1 MQYIKEDIENMLKE
15 HKENKGK
22 LFEIDLKLDEYQ
34 NRLDYAGTVYEDTD
48 KEVIENMQLAG
59 QPYDNI
65 HSNTNKI
72 SDKVSSTALQYKEE
86 QYHINK
92 EDRAFLEN
100 EIERLNKERDILN
113 KKIVRIKNWL
123 DKINEKEA
131 FVLKEFYINNKG
143 KNWNKVVDE
152 YNEKYKKKTLTDRQ
166 LRTTRD
172 KAIQNV
178 LKIVN
183 V

>member
-1 MQYIKEDIENMLKE
+1 MQYIKEDVETMLIQY
-15 HKENKGK
+15 KENEGK
-22 LFEIDLKLDEYQ
+22 MLEIELKLEEYQ
-34 NRLDYAGTVYEDTD
+34 QRLEYAGTVYEDTEN
-48 KEVIENMQLAG
+48 EVIENMQLAG
-59 QPYDNI
+59 QPYDTV

-72 SDKVSSTALQYKEE
+72 SDKVANTAISYKKE
-86 QYHINK
+86 QYYINE

-100 EIERLNKERDILN
+100 EIDRLNSEKETIN
-113 KKIVRIKNWL
+113 KKIVRVKNWL

-131 FVLKEFYINNKG
+131 FVLREFYINNKG
-143 KNWNKVVDE
+143 KSWNRVVNE
-152 YNEKYKKKTLTDRQ
+152 YNREYKKDLTDRQ

-172 KAIQNV
+172 KGIQNV

>member
-1 MQYIKEDIENMLKE
+1 MKYIKEDVEKMLIN
-15 HKENKGK
+15 HKENEGK
-22 LFEIDLKLDEYQ
+22 LLEIEIKIEEYQ
-34 NRLDYAGTVYEDTD
+34 QNLDYAGTVYEDTE

-59 QPYDNI
+59 QGYDNI

-72 SDKVSSTALQYKEE
+72 SDKVSSTAINYKRE
-86 QYHINK
+86 QTHINK
-92 EDRAFLEN
+92 ADRDFLEN
-100 EIERLNKERDILN
+100 EIDRLKAEKEKIDKR
-113 KKIVRIKNWL
+113 IVRVKNWL
-123 DKINEKEA
+123 DKINDRES
-131 FVLKEFYINNKG
+131 FVLEEFYINNKG
-143 KNWNKVVDE
+143 KNWGKVVEE
-152 YNEKYKKKTLTDRQ
+152 YSKKFRKELTERQ

>member
-1 MQYIKEDIENMLKE
+1 MKYIKEDIEVMLIQ
-15 HKENKGK
+15 HKENEGK
-22 LFEIDLKLDEYQ
+22 ILEIELKIEEYQ
-34 NRLDYAGTVYEDTD
+34 QRLDYAGTVYEDTEN
-48 KEVIENMQLAG
+48 EVIENMQLAG
-59 QPYDNI
+59 QPYDSI

-72 SDKVSSTALQYKEE
+72 SDKVANTAISYKKE
-86 QYHINK
+86 QYYINK

-100 EIERLNKERDILN
+100 EIDRLNLEKEIIN
-113 KKIVRIKNWL
+113 KKIVRVKNWL

-131 FVLKEFYINNKG
+131 FVLREFYINNKG

-152 YNEKYKKKTLTDRQ
+152 YNREYKKDLTDRQ

-172 KAIQNV
+172 KGIQNV

>member
-15 HKENKGK
+15 HKENEGK
-22 LFEIDLKLDEYQ
+22 LFEVELKIDEYQ

-59 QPYDNI
+59 QPYDSI

-72 SDKVSSTALQYKEE
+72 SDKVSNTAIHYKKE

-100 EIERLNKERDILN
+100 EIERLNQEKDILN
-113 KKIVRIKNWL
+113 KKIVRINNWL

-131 FVLKEFYINNKG
+131 FVLKEFYINNRG

-172 KAIQNV
+172 KGIQNV